1 MGKTQPVLGESRRGG
16 RGREFSFHAAAAGAG
31 KGIIS
36 YDLMKS
42 SFSDNGERL
51 SAKKF
56 YEKENAPDRNG
67 AATEIFAAP
76 LTAEKNGQR
85 EEKTG
90 KGEKKNFLSRQV

>member
-1 MGKTQPVLGESRRGG
+1 
-16 RGREFSFHAAAAGAG
+16 
-31 KGIIS
+31 
-36 YDLMKS
+36 MKS

-56 YEKENAPDRNG
+56 FEKENAPDRYG
-67 AATEIFAAP
+67 AAKEIFAAP